1 MPKDYQALYD
11 ADLALIADAKANGF
25 MDAKAIRDGLGWDK
39 PGPNGSYYDS
49 IGVAD
54 RWVREAGE
62 EFVILIPD
70 GEMYML
76 GDPPKRV
83 TIPKAERIGV
93 YPDVFERVLAAKNAY
108 YAALDAR
115 DAQSWADAEEAK
127 AEHERRKAENAAQ
140 LERERIE
147 RDEQR
152 RQSDSERDARLY
164 VKRYNE
170 FIGYGLEP
178 DYITAAIG
186 EPPEGVDVEILKRS
200 LTPGEDQL
208 SRTGKPTEV
217 RRYRGHAGVHRP
229 DE

>member
-1 MPKDYQALYD
+1 MTVWAGISQGRT
-11 ADLALIADAKANGF
+11 N
-25 MDAKAIRDGLGWDK
+25 
-39 PGPNGSYYDS
+39 SYYDS
-49 IGVAD
+49 IGTIAD

-70 GEMYML
+70 GEMYIL
-76 GDPPKRV
+76 DEPFERV

-140 LERERIE
+140 LERERVE

-186 EPPEGVDVEILKRS
+186 EPPEGVDVADLN
-200 LTPGEDQL
+200 TPEMTRQ
-208 SRTGKPTEV
+208 EA
-217 RRYRGHAGVHRP
+217 HASALIWCSPSGSTPAR
-229 DE
+229 

>member
-1 MPKDYQALYD
+1 
-11 ADLALIADAKANGF
+11 
-25 MDAKAIRDGLGWDK
+25 
-39 PGPNGSYYDS
+39 
-49 IGVAD
+49 
-54 RWVREAGE
+54 
-62 EFVILIPD
+62 
-70 GEMYML
+70 ML

-127 AEHERRKAENAAQ
+127 AEHERRKAENEAQ
-140 LERERIE
+140 LERERVE

-152 RQSDSERDARLY
+152 RQSEAAERDARLY
-164 VKRYNE
+164 VNRYNE

-186 EPPEGVDVEILKRS
+186 EPPEGVDVADLNTSETRQDKLRKALNPWSGDIHPKRN
-200 LTPGEDQL
+200 LPRRGQ
-208 SRTGKPTEV
+208 V
-217 RRYRGHAGVHRP
+217 RRVSGISDVKWKEIEALW
-229 DE
+229 EEA